1 MTERKTMTSRD
12 DLVRNSK
19 QVWKHVVDS
28 IPLNEERKYS
38 TIDVAAGTHIS
49 VEAAGRHMRFLR
61 GLGLISYR
69 SSYKGVGQE
78 VFTTRLMTLEDGNL
92 AIYQHFDS
100 GKPFSLF
107 ETTKARSHH
116 AAPRR
121 ETVVVADER
130 STEEVRAIAG
140 PEPVSPMA
148 ALAPMRKSE
157 PEALIEAARQYVN
170 RSTAVQ
176 RHVEELRAL
185 GVEVD
190 VDMVMKGI
198 KLTSDPVLDAI
209 AQILPVLDR
218 WERRAMEGKRDV
230 AALRDELADLRKTI
244 DPLRDA
250 ATSLKAANKRL
261 SERNVALTAARSGSL
276 AFTEVNRA

>member
-1 MTERKTMTSRD
+1 MTEKKTVTSRD

-38 TIDVAAGTHIS
+38 TIDVAAGTPFS

-100 GKPFSLF
+100 GKPLSFF
-107 ETTKARSHH
+107 ETTKGSYH

-250 ATSLKAANKRL
+250 TASLKAANKRL

>member
-1 MTERKTMTSRD
+1 MTEKKTVTSRD

-38 TIDVAAGTHIS
+38 TIDVAAGTPFS

-100 GKPFSLF
+100 GKPLSFF
-107 ETTKARSHH
+107 ETTKGSHH

-250 ATSLKAANKRL
+250 TASLKAANKRL

>member
-1 MTERKTMTSRD
+1 MTEKKTVTSRD

-38 TIDVAAGTHIS
+38 TIDVAAGTPFS
-49 VEAAGRHMRFLR
+49 AEAAGRHMRFLR

-100 GKPFSLF
+100 GKPLSFF
-107 ETTKARSHH
+107 ETTKGSHH

-157 PEALIEAARQYVN
+157 PEALIDAARQYVN

-250 ATSLKAANKRL
+250 TASLKAANKRL